1 MICILSETGLL
12 QCCYLGT
19 DPVSTSIPTIMP
31 STIMNVEDAEE
42 QLAKLNKQIKQA
54 MNDPGNIFY
63 TSFLL
68 SISIFISCFYLALV
82 IKRKSNAQVIIQI
95 VDCNQ
100 FSVSLFYANIHMSIF
115 YCRK

>member
-31 STIMNVEDAEE
+31 STNINVQDAEE

-54 MNDPGNIFY
+54 MNDPSRCSIDQSRIAMIF
-63 TSFLL
+63 L
-68 SISIFISCFYLALV
+68 CV
-82 IKRKSNAQVIIQI
+82 
-95 VDCNQ
+95 
-100 FSVSLFYANIHMSIF
+100 
-115 YCRK
+115 

>member
-31 STIMNVEDAEE
+31 STIINVQDAEE

-54 MNDPGNIFY
+54 MNDPSRKKKNLFRK
-63 TSFLL
+63 LL
-68 SISIFISCFYLALV
+68 FIYFV
-82 IKRKSNAQVIIQI
+82 
-95 VDCNQ
+95 
-100 FSVSLFYANIHMSIF
+100 
-115 YCRK
+115 